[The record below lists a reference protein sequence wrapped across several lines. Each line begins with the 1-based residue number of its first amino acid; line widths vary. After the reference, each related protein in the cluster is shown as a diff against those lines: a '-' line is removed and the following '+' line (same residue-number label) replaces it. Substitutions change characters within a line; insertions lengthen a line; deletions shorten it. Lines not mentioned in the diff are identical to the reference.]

1 MAASAGRLEIDHFAL
16 ISFGCYGEYIV
27 VAVLHAVAHVVHDAV
42 LKEVFLED
50 VVLVGGSAELY
61 TGKFGY
67 VAVKDACHVIVELVG
82 IGAYVHGHNG
92 LVEFVLAVGKFFFEE
107 REVGNGAGVVKLHGV
122 GVEAYEFHPSGNE

>member
-27 VAVLHAVAHVVHDAV
+27 VAVLHAVAHVVHDTV

-50 VVLVGGSAELY
+50 VVLVGGSTELY
-61 TGKFGY
+61 AGKFGY

-92 LVEFVLAVGKFFFEE
+92 LVEFVLAVGKFFSRNVKSGMG
-107 REVGNGAGVVKLHGV
+107 RE
-122 GVEAYEFHPSGNE
+122 